1 MFLPHSIAQ
10 LATYVLAIDFPLT
23 LAAENAEKPK
33 PAKAGTAIYFPK
45 TPFVIDV
52 TKPPYGANGDVKTDD
67 TDALQRAISENT
79 GHHRLIYFPKGTY
92 LISATLKWPNTW
104 RGRDDWGMTYL
115 CGEDPEKSI
124 LHLRKAT
131 STDTKESAAR
141 M

>member
-1 MFLPHSIAQ
+1 M
-10 LATYVLAIDFPLT
+10 
-23 LAAENAEKPK
+23 
-33 PAKAGTAIYFPK
+33 
-45 TPFVIDV
+45 IDV
-52 TKPPYGANGDVKTDD
+52 NKPPYGGKGDVKTDD
-67 TDALQRAISENT
+67 TDALHRAISENT

-104 RGRDDWGMTYL
+104 SGRDDWGMIDL

-124 LHLRKAT
+124 LHLREAT